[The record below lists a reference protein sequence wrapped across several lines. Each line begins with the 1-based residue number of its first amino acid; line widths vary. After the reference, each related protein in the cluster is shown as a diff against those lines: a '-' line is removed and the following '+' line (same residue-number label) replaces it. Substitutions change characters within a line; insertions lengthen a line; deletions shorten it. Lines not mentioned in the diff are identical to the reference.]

1 MYGFIKIYGY
11 SNFIEVIM
19 DNLQNLGLK
28 IKEIRKKKRI
38 SQEKLAEMVSM
49 NTKSILRLENAQNIP
64 TLETLSKISRVL
76 DIKIADLF
84 EIQEFQNRE
93 DIIQDISN
101 CLKKMNDEELKKFYK
116 SVYYYIH

>member
-38 SQEKLAEMVSM
+38 SQEKLAEMASM